1 MSYTVLAAA
10 SFINEAFPFSGSSL
24 TIIYAPCRFLRLA
37 LSAFLRHSDD
47 FSLGLISQ
55 KSTQIVSR
63 GMDVYTVLE
72 APHLKRRIP
81 LPDCLLTRVYNAV
94 PLLAFSFPAF
104 FRKLLAISS
113 AGILR
118 KKSGK

>member
-81 LPDCLLTRVYNAV
+81 LPDCLLTIAYV
-94 PLLAFSFPAF
+94 P
-104 FRKLLAISS
+104 
-113 AGILR
+113 
-118 KKSGK
+118 

>member
-1 MSYTVLAAA
+1 MVYILFIR
-10 SFINEAFPFSGSSL
+10 SFLLLSL

-81 LPDCLLTRVYNAV
+81 LPDCLLTIAYATWH
-94 PLLAFSFPAF
+94 LAFDS
-104 FRKLLAISS
+104 
-113 AGILR
+113 
-118 KKSGK
+118 